1 MKKTKKLSSLLLAV
15 IMAVSAL
22 FIPGTSFASDYQA
35 SLAKAGFTPSYISAL
50 SKLHDKYPNWNF
62 VPLVTNLSLDEA
74 VSNERKKHSQ
84 QLIQKTDSNESKGYL
99 CRCSDCY
106 VNGNYI
112 IREGSTWVSASETAV
127 EYYMNP
133 LNFLDEKY
141 IFQFESTSYE
151 SAQSIDGIETIIKNT
166 WMYNS
171 YISYKDSN
179 GNTQKY
185 ESQAYPNGVKYS
197 QAILDAAKYSG
208 LSAYYLA
215 SKIVQEVGGKSPTAA
230 GASGTNSNYPG
241 IYNYYNIGA
250 NTGAEG
256 GLKWASSGADGFAT
270 NTSNVRLRSQPNTS
284 SQIIATLPNNTN
296 ATLISTTEK
305 QSDGYVWYYVNVN
318 YNGKTLTGYIR
329 SDLLGEQYGRPWTN
343 PYRSIYNGAKYIS
356 NNFTSTQNTG
366 YLQKFNVNPAS
377 SNRYGHEYMANVQAA
392 ASEASNTYKAYSS
405 ADLLS
410 AAKTF
415 YIPIYSGL
423 DSEIGGF
430 TVTGRGDGGKA
441 LWLDWYDVA
450 GAAKYSIYDVTN
462 GANTLK
468 GTVTESEFKFT
479 DLTPAWEYDIKVVAY
494 SSSGT
499 VLAQNTSYRICAAC
513 PPVSGVSATITGENE
528 LSVSWNSSVCH
539 GYYVQ
544 WSTDSSFKS
553 DLHGEW
559 VSGSATTSHN
569 ITTDSIASRY
579 FVRVRGWKTF
589 QSNTVY
595 GDFSEAAAAT
605 GLLPPSGFTVTGRG
619 EGGTALW
626 LDWNDVPGA
635 TQYEI
640 YDVTNGAS
648 TLKGIS
654 DGESRFTFVNLNPA
668 WEYDIKVVAIGADG
682 ITSNATCRICAA
694 CAPVQNFAA
703 TVKGT
708 NEIEATW
715 DYAVCHGYYIQW
727 STDPEFKNN
736 VHGEWI
742 NNTFTENYTVTTDG
756 TANNYYIRI
765 RCWKNYDG
773 GKIYSDFTNG
783 IKANGMLPPTDF
795 TVTGRGDGG
804 KALWLDWS
812 DVDGAVKYE
821 VYDVTNG
828 ESTLKDTVTESE
840 IKFGDLNPAWEYDVK
855 VVAID
860 ANGGTSNSTYR
871 VCAACA
877 PVENFIAFA
886 TDDYEITASWDYA
899 VCHGYYIQWSTD
911 SEFKNDVHGKWINNT
926 FAEECT
932 IETEESAQNYYV
944 RIRCWKN
951 YDNGKIYSDFT
962 DAVKALEII
971 PTDSFAVTGRGDGGK
986 ALWLDWADAKDAVV
1000 YGIIDVTNDEY
1011 NAVGTATESN
1021 FTFTNLN
1028 PSWEYDVVIVGF
1040 DKDGNACAI
1049 SDSYRFC
1056 AACPPVEN
1064 FSATVTDN
1072 NTISATWDYAVC
1084 HGYYIQWSTDP
1095 EFKNN
1100 VHGEWINNTFT
1111 ENYTVTTDGSA
1122 ENYYVRIRCWKN
1134 YDGGKIYSD
1143 FTHPILPE

>member
-1 MKKTKKLSSLLLAV
+1 MKKAKKFSNLLLAF
-15 IMAVSAL
+15 IIAACAI
-22 FIPGTSFASDYQA
+22 FIPGTSFASDYEA
-35 SLAKAGFTPSYISAL
+35 NLAKAGFTPSYISAL

-62 VPLVTNLSLDEA
+62 VPLITNLSLDEA

-84 QLIQKTDSNESKGYL
+84 QLIQKTDSNESNGYL

-106 VNGNYI
+106 VNGSYV
-112 IREGSTWVSASETAV
+112 IREGKTWVSASETAV

-151 SAQSIDGIETIIKNT
+151 SGQSTEGIETIIKNT

-171 YISYKDSN
+171 YIYYKDSN

-215 SKIVQEVGGKSPTAA
+215 SKIVQEVGGSSPTAA
-230 GASGTNSNYPG
+230 GASGTNSSYPG

-250 NTGAEG
+250 NTGAQD

-284 SQIIATLPNNTN
+284 SKILATLPTNTS

-318 YNGKTLTGYIR
+318 YNGQTLTGYIR

-405 ADLLS
+405 ANLLS

-415 YIPIYSGL
+415 YIPVYSGL

-450 GAAKYSIYDVTN
+450 GAAKYSVYDITN

-468 GTVTESEFKFT
+468 GTVTASEFKFT

-494 SSSGT
+494 SSSGA
-499 VLAQNTSYRICAAC
+499 VLAEKTSYRICAAC

-528 LSVSWNSSVCH
+528 LNISWSSSVCH
-539 GYYVQ
+539 GYYIQ

-553 DLHGEW
+553 DLHDEW
-559 VSGSATTSHN
+559 VSGSATTSQK
-569 ITTDSIASRY
+569 ITTDSTANKY

-589 QSNTVY
+589 QGGTVY
-595 GDFSEAAAAT
+595 GDFSEAVAAT

-619 EGGTALW
+619 EGGKALW

-648 TLKGIS
+648 TLKGIT
-654 DGESRFTFVNLNPA
+654 DGESQFTFVDLNPA
-668 WEYDIKVVAIGADG
+668 WEYNIKVTAIGTDD

-703 TVKGT
+703 TVKST

-727 STDPEFKNN
+727 STDPEFKND

-742 NNTFTENYTVTTDG
+742 NNTFTEDFTIETG
-756 TANNYYIRI
+756 APAENYYVRI
-765 RCWKNYDG
+765 RSWKNYDG
-773 GKIYSDFTNG
+773 GKIYSDFT
-783 IKANGMLPPTDF
+783 A
-795 TVTGRGDGG
+795 
-804 KALWLDWS
+804 
-812 DVDGAVKYE
+812 
-821 VYDVTNG
+821 
-828 ESTLKDTVTESE
+828 
-840 IKFGDLNPAWEYDVK
+840 
-855 VVAID
+855 
-860 ANGGTSNSTYR
+860 
-871 VCAACA
+871 
-877 PVENFIAFA
+877 
-886 TDDYEITASWDYA
+886 
-899 VCHGYYIQWSTD
+899 
-911 SEFKNDVHGKWINNT
+911 
-926 FAEECT
+926 
-932 IETEESAQNYYV
+932 
-944 RIRCWKN
+944 
-951 YDNGKIYSDFT
+951 
-962 DAVKALEII
+962 
-971 PTDSFAVTGRGDGGK
+971 
-986 ALWLDWADAKDAVV
+986 
-1000 YGIIDVTNDEY
+1000 
-1011 NAVGTATESN
+1011 
-1021 FTFTNLN
+1021 
-1028 PSWEYDVVIVGF
+1028 
-1040 DKDGNACAI
+1040 
-1049 SDSYRFC
+1049 
-1056 AACPPVEN
+1056 
-1064 FSATVTDN
+1064 
-1072 NTISATWDYAVC
+1072 
-1084 HGYYIQWSTDP
+1084 
-1095 EFKNN
+1095 
-1100 VHGEWINNTFT
+1100 
-1111 ENYTVTTDGSA
+1111 
-1122 ENYYVRIRCWKN
+1122 
-1134 YDGGKIYSD
+1134 
-1143 FTHPILPE
+1143 PILPE